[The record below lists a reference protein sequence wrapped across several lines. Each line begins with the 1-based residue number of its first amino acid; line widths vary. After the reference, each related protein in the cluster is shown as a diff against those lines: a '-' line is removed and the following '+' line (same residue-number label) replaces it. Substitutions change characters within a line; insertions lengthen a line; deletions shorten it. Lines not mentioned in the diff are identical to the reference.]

1 MPESVSITT
10 LARNHDNEI
19 IRIADQMHHG
29 VTSAAMLAPHPVRA
43 ESIPLGSEMFVQ
55 HGEGNIGE

>member
-19 IRIADQMHHG
+19 IRIADQSHHG
-29 VTSAAMLAPHPVRA
+29 VTSAAMLAPRVRA
-43 ESIPLGSEMFVQ
+43 ESIPLVSEMFVQ